1 MSGATAVAKGGAA
14 VARADR
20 GGWFDSIKNEA
31 LSFVKGD
38 NNAPWAILAE
48 TVIGCVP
55 ILGQV
60 VDARDIIKGLIEVSG
75 APASPLAWFNLITAL
90 IGLIPGGGDAAKRA
104 LRSVKSGA
112 TQVDDLLAM
121 IRRIYK
127 GDPEALLRKV
137 LDLSTLRKSLDDILA
152 DSRLTSR
159 LSPELKQSV
168 EGIRT
173 NLTKQ
178 FDSFKKEVDGWLA
191 KGRKTS
197 ADGPPAAK
205 APTGTPAAKPET
217 HAKAGTQEKTPHSD
231 PAQPQ
236 TPNAAQQRTARFKT
250 LANKFLGVMGEHMAD
265 YHCQDTKGWGAKT
278 AHDGGGINPAKLN
291 DGGHLVQLWPTLVRG
306 RGIDAVWKTTGATK
320 PYAIIEA
327 KASYDPTKL
336 IGALLGEAADKTEG
350 ANTTSTTSTGRRG
363 GRSGSKGSGGSNG
376 TTDTIR
382 QTNGKV
388 TQMGH
393 GWIQKRLPKA
403 LQMAPLDLDVLRKKK
418 EAAYSRHIL
427 FFSIPQAVA
436 HAEALIKLTAQQR
449 VPAEFHAAHEITKEW
464 GDSAIDTVV
473 DNRAGLKEEARRR
486 GK

>member
-1 MSGATAVAKGGAA
+1 VAQAE
-14 VARADR
+14 RS
-20 GGWFDSIKNEA
+20 GWFDSIKNEA

-60 VDARDIIKGLIEVSG
+60 VDARDIIKGLVEVSG

-104 LRSVKSGA
+104 LRSVKAGA

-205 APTGTPAAKPET
+205 APTGTPRPNRRR
-217 HAKAGTQEKTPHSD
+217 TPRPVRRRRHPQRSG
-231 PAQPQ
+231 PAQDAQRGPAAHGPLQ
-236 TPNAAQQRTARFKT
+236 NAGQQVPGRDGR
-250 LANKFLGVMGEHMAD
+250 
-265 YHCQDTKGWGAKT
+265 
-278 AHDGGGINPAKLN
+278 AHG
-291 DGGHLVQLWPTLVRG
+291 
-306 RGIDAVWKTTGATK
+306 
-320 PYAIIEA
+320 
-327 KASYDPTKL
+327 
-336 IGALLGEAADKTEG
+336 
-350 ANTTSTTSTGRRG
+350 
-363 GRSGSKGSGGSNG
+363 
-376 TTDTIR
+376 
-382 QTNGKV
+382 
-388 TQMGH
+388 
-393 GWIQKRLPKA
+393 RLP
-403 LQMAPLDLDVLRKKK
+403 LPG
-418 EAAYSRHIL
+418 
-427 FFSIPQAVA
+427 
-436 HAEALIKLTAQQR
+436 QQ
-449 VPAEFHAAHEITKEW
+449 
-464 GDSAIDTVV
+464 
-473 DNRAGLKEEARRR
+473 GLGQQDRP
-486 GK
+486 

>member
-1 MSGATAVAKGGAA
+1 MELNLHDEWLMPVAGAAYTVVFEDGTQRQGHLDANGHARLEGVPNLPARVFYGEDPAEPEARVALPANDFQPSAQTNERPRPTSRLTSSAPKPSGRSRPPPSSERFVPSSTTRAPASPAKTSGTTWTKRNNGRCSRNCKETAHERRNGGGQGGAA
-14 VARADR
+14 VAQAERS
-20 GGWFDSIKNEA
+20 GWFDSIKNEA

-60 VDARDIIKGLIEVSG
+60 VDARDIIKGLVEVSG

-104 LRSVKSGA
+104 LRSVKAGA

-191 KGRKTS
+191 KGAR
-197 ADGPPAAK
+197 PAPTATGAK
-205 APTGTPAAKPET
+205 APTGTPTAKPET
-217 HAKAGTQEKTPHSD
+217 HAKAGTQEKAPTAIRPNPRRPTRPSSAR
-231 PAQPQ
+231 PASK
-236 TPNAAQQRTARFKT
+236 R
-250 LANKFLGVMGEHMAD
+250 
-265 YHCQDTKGWGAKT
+265 
-278 AHDGGGINPAKLN
+278 
-291 DGGHLVQLWPTLVRG
+291 WPTSSW
-306 RGIDAVWKTTGATK
+306 A
-320 PYAIIEA
+320 
-327 KASYDPTKL
+327 
-336 IGALLGEAADKTEG
+336 
-350 ANTTSTTSTGRRG
+350 
-363 GRSGSKGSGGSNG
+363 
-376 TTDTIR
+376 
-382 QTNGKV
+382 
-388 TQMGH
+388 
-393 GWIQKRLPKA
+393 
-403 LQMAPLDLDVLRKKK
+403 
-418 EAAYSRHIL
+418 
-427 FFSIPQAVA
+427 
-436 HAEALIKLTAQQR
+436 
-449 VPAEFHAAHEITKEW
+449 
-464 GDSAIDTVV
+464 
-473 DNRAGLKEEARRR
+473 
-486 GK
+486 

>member
-1 MSGATAVAKGGAA
+1 MAKGGAA

-60 VDARDIIKGLIEVSG
+60 VDARDIIKGLVDVSG

-104 LRSVKSGA
+104 LRSVKAGA

-173 NLTKQ
+173 NLAKQ

-217 HAKAGTQEKTPHSD
+217 HAKAGTQEKAPHSD

-265 YHCQDTKGWGAKT
+265 YHCQDTKGWGSKT
-278 AHDGGGINPAKLN
+278 AHDGGGINLAKLN

-327 KASYDPTKL
+327 KASYDPTKSL
-336 IGALLGEAADKTEG
+336 KALLGEAGDKTE
-350 ANTTSTTSTGRRG
+350 RQG
-363 GRSGSKGSGGSNG
+363 GNSGGLQRRSGTGGKSASGP
-376 TTDTIR
+376 DTIR

-393 GWIQKRLPKA
+393 GWIQRRLPKA
-403 LQMAPLDLDVLRKKK
+403 TGELEAKKVGK
-418 EAAYSRHIL
+418 ADYTRHVL

-436 HAEALIKLTAQQR
+436 HAEALIKLIAKQD
-449 VPAEFHAAHEITKEW
+449 VSADFHAAHEVTREW
-464 GDSAIDTVV
+464 GDAAIDKVV
-473 DNRAGLKEEARRR
+473 DNRAGLEGAARKR
-486 GK
+486 